1 MNITPDY
8 AIVNPMDTD
17 SPVYH
22 ALMKRRSEITGSVSH
37 LNTQVKK
44 LKGELGHLD
53 ATLGIMGYDVSNL
66 NQHAIKACTSGL
78 FHRNEL
84 GRLILGNLREHKN
97 GLCTFEIARLIILD
111 KGWGAHD
118 KRLMT
123 ALTTKIGK
131 RLAKMRTRYGVD
143 SRLVDGEWVWKIK
156 S

>member
-1 MNITPDY
+1 MNITPDC

-22 ALMKRRSEITGSVSH
+22 ALMKRRSEIAGSVSH

-44 LKGELGHLD
+44 LRGQLVHLD
-53 ATLGIMGYDVSNL
+53 ATLAIMGYDVSNL
-66 NQHAIKACTSGL
+66 NHHAIKACTSGL

-84 GRLILGNLREHKN
+84 GRLILEKLRESKN
-97 GLCTFEIARLIILD
+97 GLCACEIARLITLD
-111 KGWGAHD
+111 KGWEVQD

-143 SRLVDGEWVWKIK
+143 SRLVDGE
-156 S
+156 